1 MSTYFGL
8 LSTIMNWQRELGEQ
22 IRKARNAAGIS
33 QERLAETLSVTREQ
47 LSNYENGRCAAPV
60 NVVTEI
66 ITALR
71 AEFVVGGCRIAVDD
85 LKQRST
91 DPIPQQLC
99 FAYDTEHR
107 FSPATVTIKPTAH
120 SIHINAVIPRPRLA

>member
-1 MSTYFGL
+1 
-8 LSTIMNWQRELGEQ
+8 MNWQRELGEQ

-47 LSNYENGRCAAPV
+47 LSNYENGRCAPPV

-66 ITALR
+66 VTALR
-71 AEFVVGGCRIAVDD
+71 VEFVVGGCRIALDD
-85 LKQRST
+85 QKQRT
-91 DPIPQQLC
+91 VQPVPQQLC

-107 FSPATVTIKPTAH
+107 FSPATVTIKPTEH
-120 SIHINAVIPRPRLA
+120 SIHISAVIPRSRLA